1 MVTSGSKED
10 NPFQKTNKTQDLVVE
25 EYHLNQKNRVQS
37 AKVAN
42 FKFDKKI
49 IETARQL
56 ALQEF
61 DPVKLNIK
69 ILPSATKEQI
79 LALNL
84 SNTIKNINSDI
95 APPQTTSRKD
105 LDTFRNS
112 SVPAAAQTHRA
123 LNVDEVKSAINQVAA
138 TIKTM
143 PDNFSAA
150 AASPRSPISTN
161 FKRHLLSSAKN
172 RSRNK
177 RDV

>member
-1 MVTSGSKED
+1 MLGSMDSSGSKAD

-69 ILPSATKEQI
+69 ILPSATKDQI

-84 SNTIKNINSDI
+84 SNTIKNINPDI
-95 APPQTTSRKD
+95 APPKTTSRKD

-112 SVPAAAQTHRA
+112 SVPAAA
-123 LNVDEVKSAINQVAA
+123 
-138 TIKTM
+138 
-143 PDNFSAA
+143 
-150 AASPRSPISTN
+150 
-161 FKRHLLSSAKN
+161 
-172 RSRNK
+172 
-177 RDV
+177 